1 MSGRRFSI
9 VCVVDLVRRSKSVY
23 PSFSALA
30 ALVQLSL
37 SGPPLYSNIYPT
49 FAADG
54 CIFRLET
61 LRVVHSLGDSCAEEY
76 LIALVDIARAAS
88 IAKTS
93 LWKRYDDEGRAELL
107 DAIYL
112 QQYVPST
119 P

>member
-23 PSFSALA
+23 RSFSALA

-37 SGPPLYSNIYPT
+37 SGPPLYSNVYPS

-54 CIFRLET
+54 RIFRLET
-61 LRVVHSLGDSCAEEY
+61 LAHSLGGSCIEKEY
-76 LIALVDIARAAS
+76 LIALVDIGRAVS

-93 LWKRYDDEGRAELL
+93 PWKRYDDEARAELL
-107 DAIYL
+107 DAINL